1 MYNYEYKQ
9 KNGFK
14 SFGKN
19 LETIVFSNDCLKLYG
34 TDVVYES
41 SEIIKYHWHI
51 ILNLE
56 DLVYFKFSPMAKE
69 N

>member
-14 SFGKN
+14 SSGQN
-19 LETIVFSNDCLKLYG
+19 LEAIVISNDCLKLYG
-34 TDVVYES
+34 VDVVYES
-41 SEIIKYHWHI
+41 SEIMKYHWHI
-51 ILNLE
+51 ILDLQ
-56 DLVYFKFSPMAKE
+56 DLVYFKFCSMSKE